1 MRKWFR
7 QWLFKEDDR
16 YGETIRP
23 AAEAIRDHPSIQAFK
38 IDNGYIV
45 RVFGEDKFTAM
56 RAPSMVYCKDHQA
69 IADYIVSQAAINKLA
84 GNAQMELPLAGGYA
98 GSPVSAKAY
107 R

>member
-16 YGETIRP
+16 YEETIRP
-23 AAEAIRDHPSIQAFK
+23 AANAIRDTPSIQAFK

-45 RVFGEDKFTAM
+45 RVHSDAPFNTM
-56 RAPSMVYCKDHQA
+56 RTPTMAYCKDHQA
-69 IADYIVSQAAINKLA
+69 IADYIVSQAAISKLA
-84 GNAQMELPLAGGYA
+84 GNAQMELPLTGG
-98 GSPVSAKAY
+98 SITNVPIAKVF

>member
-16 YGETIRP
+16 YEETIRP
-23 AAEAIRDHPSIQAFK
+23 AANAIRDHPSIQAFK

-56 RAPSMVYCKDHQA
+56 RTPTMAYCKDHQE
-69 IADYIVSQAAINKLA
+69 IANYIVSQAAINKLA
-84 GNAQMELPLAGGYA
+84 GNAQMELPLTGGSITNVPM
-98 GSPVSAKAY
+98 GKVY